1 MASHIYRIKKIE
13 KLWLTLFK
21 DQEDSEL
28 PKILDGRQAGSKL
41 VPFFFVFNWSKFK
54 SLNNKIKTND
64 ATKASG
70 IDRFKIGMQNCF
82 NN

>member
-1 MASHIYRIKKIE
+1 M
-13 KLWLTLFK
+13 WLTLFK
-21 DQEDSEL
+21 DQEDSGKNL
-28 PKILDGRQAGSKL
+28 IGKKRVAKNFGRQAGSKL
-41 VPFFFVFNWSKFK
+41 VPFFFVFNWSQFK